1 MKNNFDTIKH
11 EKKILLKIPL
21 TVQKVSILLKEK
33 HFRDYS
39 STFLNIKFEEKK
51 HKLVFRSVFLETC
64 FKHVFKNKERIFR
77 ELFQKHVF

>member
-64 FKHVFKNKERIFR
+64 FKHVF
-77 ELFQKHVF
+77 